1 MRNRKRDRKMALR
14 NTEEWQK
21 SNFRGKIATGIA
33 ILFFGVTLMVEK
45 SGVETPNWLIS
56 GATILMSI
64 GLVSLIK
71 QKFQN
76 TFGWIVFAIGSILLL
91 NDIMPNVIN
100 TSFILPSV
108 LILVGI
114 SIMFKTI
121 FREKKKYI
129 EPFDSFVNV
138 DSTSDDYFESRTV
151 FGGVEKIIMTKNFK
165 GAKVS
170 SVFGGHELNFMQADI
185 ESVAEI
191 DISVAFG
198 GVTLI
203 VPSNWKI
210 QSELNSTFGGVEDN
224 RSPYN
229 EAWQNSEKTLYL
241 KGSCTF
247 GGIEIKSFN

>member
-1 MRNRKRDRKMALR
+1 
-14 NTEEWQK
+14 
-21 SNFRGKIATGIA
+21 
-33 ILFFGVTLMVEK
+33 
-45 SGVETPNWLIS
+45 
-56 GATILMSI
+56 
-64 GLVSLIK
+64 
-71 QKFQN
+71 KFQH
-76 TFGWIVFAIGSILLL
+76 TFGWVVLAIGSILVL

-170 SVFGGHELNFMQADI
+170 SVFGGHELNF
-185 ESVAEI
+185 
-191 DISVAFG
+191 
-198 GVTLI
+198 
-203 VPSNWKI
+203 
-210 QSELNSTFGGVEDN
+210 
-224 RSPYN
+224 
-229 EAWQNSEKTLYL
+229 
-241 KGSCTF
+241 
-247 GGIEIKSFN
+247 